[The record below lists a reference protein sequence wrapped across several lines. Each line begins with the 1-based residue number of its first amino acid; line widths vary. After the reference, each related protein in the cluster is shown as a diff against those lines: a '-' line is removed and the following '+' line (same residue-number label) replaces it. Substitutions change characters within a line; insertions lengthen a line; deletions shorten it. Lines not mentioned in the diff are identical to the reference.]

1 MPTRMTN
8 INRAKQETVEVVC
21 VGMLTPAEVYV
32 VENIPDWNTGAKWNY
47 RADFISDDALVREF
61 EQIGMDDCHTD
72 LTIRGLPVLRGLVGP
87 MADGKHVR
95 YETPEVF
102 EELTKQWAINSSSQS
117 DESEAL
123 EPAKTH

>member
-1 MPTRMTN
+1 MKRN
-8 INRAKQETVEVVC
+8 FRVISRASD
-21 VGMLTPAEVYV
+21 GSFLM
-32 VENIPDWNTGAKWNY
+32 N
-47 RADFISDDALVREF
+47 DFVSEDALVREF

-102 EELTKQWAINSSSQS
+102 EELTKQWAISSSSQT